1 MRRLLAAFALSL
13 ALAVGLAP
21 GLALAV
27 DGNLAA
33 GNADTAQAL
42 TTQAASAPTVTVTRA
57 ATGKVAVKVGKSY
70 KLGAKTT
77 AGKLTYKSSKKSV
90 ATVSSKGVVKAKK
103 AGKATI
109 TVTAK
114 SGSKKAT
121 KKVTVTVLAA
131 KKYKAVKKVK
141 AKASATNLKVGNAA
155 TVKATFTPTKASNKN
170 VTYKSSNAKVLT
182 VDANGKG
189 KAVKAGTAKVT
200 VTSCDNAKAKASVT
214 IKVANVAGVPV
225 KANLAKYTWTEL
237 KKLSDA
243 IAAAKSDEAGLEI
256 AKAYH
261 LASDTGYLG
270 NGVKPL
276 KLWFMNG
283 ESKEEPTVDVRILG
297 FRHDTKA
304 SGGKAGITFMCSDDI
319 WLRAMNRFKDTN
331 EGGWKGC
338 DMRTWLNADVYDGLP
353 ADLRKNIVAV
363 KKKTNNV
370 GWVDSSDT
378 SVVTATTDKL
388 WLPSVVEVYGTDLE
402 SAYSWYVD
410 IYYAEGSQYKFYK
423 DLGVTGSS
431 NYWGAAESWHVWL
444 RSPLPN
450 NDTFFCSINASD
462 NEDRKPGEPTAQDGG
477 FGRGVYPCF
486 CL

>member
-1 MRRLLAAFALSL
+1 MRRSLAAFALSL

-21 GLALAV
+21 GFALAAN
-27 DGNLAA
+27 GSLAA
-33 GNADTAQAL
+33 GNAGATQAPTAQAS
-42 TTQAASAPTVTVTRA
+42 SAPTVTVTRA
-57 ATGKVAVKVGKSY
+57 ATGKVAVKAGKSY

-77 AGKLTYKSSKKSV
+77 AGKLTYKSSKKAV
-90 ATVSSKGVVKAKK
+90 ATVSSKGVVKANKV
-103 AGKATI
+103 GRATI
-109 TVTAK
+109 IVTAK
-114 SGSKKAT
+114 SGSKKT
-121 KKVTVTVLAA
+121 VRKVAVTVLAA
-131 KKYKAVKKVK
+131 KKYKSVKKVK
-141 AKASATNLKVGNAA
+141 AKASATSLKVGNTA
-155 TVKATFTPTKASNKN
+155 TVKATFTPSKASNKN
-170 VTYKSSNAKVLT
+170 VTYKSSNSKVLA
-182 VDANGKG
+182 VDAKG
-189 KAVKAGTAKVT
+189 KVKALKAGTAKVT

-214 IKVANVAGVPV
+214 IKVANIAGVPV
-225 KANLAKYTWTEL
+225 KTELKKYTWAEL

-243 IAAAKSDEAGLEI
+243 IAAAKSNKAGLEI

-261 LASDTGYLG
+261 LTSNTGQLVNDG
-270 NGVKPL
+270 KPL

-283 ESKEEPTVDVRILG
+283 ETKEEPTVNVRIVG

-319 WLRAMNRFKDTN
+319 YLRSMNRFKDTN

-353 ADLRKNIVAV
+353 TDLRKNIVAV

-370 GWVDSSDT
+370 GWVNSSDT
-378 SVVTATTDKL
+378 SVVTSTSDKL

-410 IYYAEGSQYKFYK
+410 VYYAEGSQYQYYK
-423 DLGVTGSS
+423 GMHVTGG
-431 NYWGAAESWHVWL
+431 NYWGAAESEHVWL

-462 NEDRKPGEPTAQDGG
+462 NEDMKPGEPTAQDGG
-477 FGRGVYPCF
+477 YGRGVYPCF
-486 CL
+486 CF